1 MTVTDPVD
9 RHLAELE
16 RRLSG
21 PSRTRRSMLRE
32 ARDGLVD
39 AVAAHRRCG
48 LDAHEAA
55 AKAVRDFGSV
65 REIAPLYQDELVA
78 RQGRWAALLLL
89 VVFPGLTLGWGMLW
103 RLGVRW
109 ESEPASN
116 LVVALA
122 RLQDTA
128 SAVVAVVALVLL
140 AVTFRRAAPAR
151 QVAVLVSLTGV
162 VGAVV
167 CGGTGLVMN
176 LANGSAGREL
186 VEANPYAVPAFG
198 CSALLCALVLRSA
211 VRTLL
216 VAGSPVPTAAE
227 R

>member
-1 MTVTDPVD
+1 VTVTDPVG

-21 PSRTRRSMLRE
+21 PSRTRQSMLRE
-32 ARDGLVD
+32 ARDGLLD

-78 RQGRWAALLLL
+78 RQGRWTALLLL
-89 VVFPGLTLGWGMLW
+89 VVFPGQTLGWDVLW
-103 RLGVRW
+103 RLRVVAWG
-109 ESEPASN
+109 SKPASD

-122 RLQDTA
+122 GLQDTA
-128 SAVVAVVALVLL
+128 SALVAGVAVVLL

-151 QVAVLVSLTGV
+151 QLAVLVSLTGV

-167 CGGTGLVMN
+167 CGGTGLLMN
-176 LANGSAGREL
+176 LANGPAAREMI
-186 VEANPYAVPAFG
+186 ETNPYAVPAFG

-216 VAGSPVPTAAE
+216 VAGN
-227 R
+227 RC

>member
-1 MTVTDPVD
+1 
-9 RHLAELE
+9 
-16 RRLSG
+16 
-21 PSRTRRSMLRE
+21 MLRE

-103 RLGVRW
+103 RLGVSW
-109 ESEPASN
+109 DSEPASD

-186 VEANPYAVPAFG
+186 VEANPYALPAFG

-216 VAGSPVPTAAE
+216 VAGSPVPTAPE